1 MALEKIRFNGT
12 DEYEIYS
19 VSIYDMDSIADDA
32 KYLMAYIKVDDD
44 FNYNIINDFDT
55 LTQIDI
61 INVDGEPRYTTKEIV
76 KFNDARI
83 DSNYTHMEPDKTEIV
98 PVFIV
103 TFKKKDKTF
112 NTKVDEL
119 TSKVETLQKNVED
132 TVSQMNETVDG
143 KITTLEESVNEKV
156 QTVDEKVQ
164 AYDVSYVVAQTLAQ
178 DFDDEKALEVKSIYP
193 QWTDCIGKEVKQG
206 FKFLHEDILYKV
218 IQATLTI
225 QEQWIPGV
233 GTESLYAVINET
245 NAGTKE
251 DPVPYNGNMELENG
265 KYYIQD
271 GVTYLCNRNTEIAVH
286 QALSEL
292 VGIYVEVAEDTEE
305 E

>member
-1 MALEKIRFNGT
+1 MALEKIRFNGS

-76 KFNDARI
+76 KFHDARI

-103 TFKKKDKTF
+103 TFKKKDETF

-164 AYDVSYVVAQTLAQ
+164 AYDASYIVAQTLAQ

-251 DPVPYNGNMELENG
+251 DPIPYNGNMELENG

-271 GVTYLCNRNTEIAVH
+271 GVIYLCNRDTEIAVH
-286 QALSEL
+286 QALKDL
-292 VGIYVEVAEDTEE
+292 VGIYVTVAAN
-305 E
+305 